1 MARTCSSGLR
11 AAAGLLTIFALLAG
25 CAAPSAHLPPPVYS
39 PVRGSGELPAAQGP
53 MYFYPERAQT
63 EAQQDRDRYEC
74 YRWAVRETGFDPGMT
89 AVRQTASPLPQP
101 SPPSGAGVAA
111 GAAAGAVVG
120 AAVTGPR
127 HGPEGIVLGAI
138 FGGALGAMAE
148 QSQARAAA
156 DAQARH
162 AQAVARAQ
170 QPLAD
175 FRRAMGACMAGR
187 GYRVG

>member
-1 MARTCSSGLR
+1 MAQDSFLGLR
-11 AAAGLLTIFALLAG
+11 AVGGLLSAVALFAG
-25 CAAPSAHLPPPVYS
+25 CAAPSPHLPPPVYL
-39 PVRGSGELPAAQGP
+39 PQRGGGEPPAAQGP
-53 MYFYPERAQT
+53 MFFYPERGQT

-89 AVRQTASPLPQP
+89 AVRQTASPLPP
-101 SPPSGAGVAA
+101 PPSGAGVAA
-111 GAAAGAVVG
+111 GAATGAVVG

-187 GYRVG
+187 GYRGG